1 MSEAAPVPSDDHR
14 ASRRLFVS
22 YATADRKQALALCK
36 SIEKRGTDCWIS
48 TRDVAPGENYQ
59 EAIVRSIRDARAMV
73 LVFSGA
79 ANNSDEIKK
88 ELSLASRYRV
98 PVIALRIEDVEP
110 SDAFAYELSTRQW
123 IDAFEGRDKAIDAL
137 VARIGQLSAD
147 GAPAS
152 GPPASRSANPR
163 NRTAWIIAGS
173 LALALLVGAG
183 IWLAVRRPSAA
194 VVHPMQVRL
203 AGFQLLSADLPPTI
217 REAVNTEIIAAF
229 NKDGVVG
236 VSTASRP
243 TPGRAPAFALGGTIQ
258 RDGGTIRVI
267 TRLTNE
273 RSGATLWS
281 DTFNY
286 PGTEASAV
294 PRHVAVDA
302 GNVVRCGL
310 FGASTYRKPLPDNVL
325 RDYLQFC
332 QGHWDPN
339 ISEGRKALVPAQR
352 VVAAVPDFSWGW
364 AAVAGAYWKGDATK
378 PQMQRIY
385 GTAFFTQEELDAW
398 LKQREE
404 AEKRDHRRLGR
415 ELDLFSIQEE
425 YGQGLVFW
433 HPKGGAIRKEME
445 DYLREQLLLRGYGL
459 VFTPHIA
466 KRELWF
472 TSGHEINYA
481 DSMFSP
487 MEFEE
492 QEFRIKPMNC
502 PFHIGIYKSA
512 QHSYRELPLRYA
524 ELGTCYRAE
533 LSGALHG
540 LIRVRGFTQD
550 DAHIFCTPETVR
562 GEIVSCID
570 FALSVYEAF
579 GFKDYKV
586 ELSVRGEDHS
596 GFFGE
601 DKDWE
606 SAEAALVDALNTRG
620 IAYERIEGEAAFYG
634 PKIDIRVKDAI
645 GRAWQLT
652 TVQFDFNLPQRFQL
666 EYIGEDNKPH
676 QPIMIHRA
684 LFGSMER
691 FFGVL
696 IEHFAGAFPMWLAPV
711 QVAVLPITDR
721 VNEYAEEVAREL
733 RVAGMRVETNLR
745 SEKIGAKIRDAQ
757 LQKVP
762 FMLVLGDREM
772 EQKTVAVRE
781 RAKGDIGVMSVAEFK
796 EMARRLVETRALTNN

>member
-1 MSEAAPVPSDDHR
+1 MSEINVQLKNGEPVPMPDS
-14 ASRRLFVS
+14 
-22 YATADRKQALALCK
+22 ATIAEALKKLDRDLAKQALAAKVGGREVDLTAPLEAVRGSNGDSVQFEPIVPQTRDGLEVLRHSTAHLLAAAVLDLFPGTK
-36 SIEKRGTDCWIS
+36 LGIGPALLDDPRYGFFYDVIAPRPLTDADLPVIEKRMKQIASKNLGYRREEIS
-48 TRDVAPGENYQ
+48 KGEALRVFGEREEPLKCELIDEKAGDKVSVYYIDGSPFIDFCLGPHVPNTNKL
-59 EAIVRSIRDARAMV
+59 RAFK
-73 LVFSGA
+73 L
-79 ANNSDEIKK
+79 
-88 ELSLASRYRV
+88 LSL
-98 PVIALRIEDVEP
+98 
-110 SDAFAYELSTRQW
+110 
-123 IDAFEGRDKAIDAL
+123 
-137 VARIGQLSAD
+137 
-147 GAPAS
+147 
-152 GPPASRSANPR
+152 
-163 NRTAWIIAGS
+163 
-173 LALALLVGAG
+173 
-183 IWLAVRRPSAA
+183 
-194 VVHPMQVRL
+194 
-203 AGFQLLSADLPPTI
+203 
-217 REAVNTEIIAAF
+217 
-229 NKDGVVG
+229 
-236 VSTASRP
+236 
-243 TPGRAPAFALGGTIQ
+243 
-258 RDGGTIRVI
+258 
-267 TRLTNE
+267 
-273 RSGATLWS
+273 
-281 DTFNY
+281 
-286 PGTEASAV
+286 
-294 PRHVAVDA
+294 
-302 GNVVRCGL
+302 
-310 FGASTYRKPLPDNVL
+310 
-325 RDYLQFC
+325 
-332 QGHWDPN
+332 
-339 ISEGRKALVPAQR
+339 
-352 VVAAVPDFSWGW
+352 
-364 AAVAGAYWKGDATK
+364 AGAYWKGDASQ

-472 TSGHEINYA
+472 TSGHEINYV

-512 QHSYRELPLRYA
+512 QRSYRDLPLRYG
-524 ELGTCYRAE
+524 EFGTCYRAE
-533 LSGALHG
+533 LSGVLHG
-540 LIRVRGFTQD
+540 LIRARGFTQD
-550 DAHIFCTPETVR
+550 DAHLFCTPETVR
-562 GEIVSCID
+562 AEIIGCID
-570 FALSVYEAF
+570 FALSVYEVF
-579 GFKDYKV
+579 GFKQYKV

-596 GFFGE
+596 AYFGADE
-601 DKDWE
+601 DWE
-606 SAEAALVDALNTRG
+606 RAEAALVDALNSREIPYTRV
-620 IAYERIEGEAAFYG
+620 EGEAAFYG
-634 PKIDIRVKDAI
+634 PKIDIRVEDAI

-696 IEHFAGAFPMWLAPV
+696 IEHYAGAFPMWLAPV

-721 VNEYAEEVAREL
+721 VNGYAEELAREL
-733 RVAGMRVETNLR
+733 RVAGFRVEANLR

-772 EQKTVAVRE
+772 EQRTVAVRE
-781 RAKGDIGVMSVAEFK
+781 RARGDIGVMSIAEFK
-796 EMARRLVETRALTNN
+796 EMAQRLVKTRALVNN